1 MLYNF
6 LLALLISTV
15 LVYTVTKTLN
25 VQTLVV
31 ICLLTAIFLSLLH
44 SMYGSNA
51 LPDTTTPIPPH
62 LGRDGVSL
70 ENSAVQY

>member
-1 MLYNF
+1 MIYNF
-6 LLALLISTV
+6 LLSLLISTV
-15 LVYTVTKTLN
+15 MVYTITKTLDMRTA
-25 VQTLVV
+25 VI
-31 ICLLTAIFLSLLH
+31 ICLLTAIFLSLLQ